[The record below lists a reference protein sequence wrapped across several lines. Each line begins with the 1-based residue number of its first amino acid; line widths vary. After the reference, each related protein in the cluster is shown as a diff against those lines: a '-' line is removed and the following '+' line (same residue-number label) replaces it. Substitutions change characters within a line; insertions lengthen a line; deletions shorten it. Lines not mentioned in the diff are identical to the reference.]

1 MSGPCSVANQ
11 YPYTPALPPPPFPY
25 HVAMPIFL
33 DDQRVDLDG
42 DDLGQ
47 VLAAAGSVLGD
58 SGRIVVEVSLN
69 GQTIGG
75 SEIEARG
82 NEAVGDGELR
92 LYSANPHDL
101 ARSTLEALMDQ
112 LDRAVGHQNEAA
124 ELIHRDEQQPA
135 MVALGQAIDIW
146 QQTYAA
152 VMQTAGVLALDV
164 QGLCVGD
171 RAATDVLGDLAG
183 QLGALRDAIAGAD
196 SVAVADALAY
206 EWPQMAADW
215 KQLLLGMIDAIDER
229 QRTSE

>member
-1 MSGPCSVANQ
+1 
-11 YPYTPALPPPPFPY
+11 
-25 HVAMPIFL
+25 MPIFL

-42 DDLGQ
+42 DDLDQ
-47 VLAAAGSVLGD
+47 VLASAGSVLGQ

-69 GQTIGG
+69 GQTIGS

-82 NEAVGDGELR
+82 GEAVGDGELR

-101 ARSTLEALMDQ
+101 ARSTLEAVMDQ
-112 LDRAVGHQNEAA
+112 LDLAVGHQNEAA
-124 ELIHRDEQQPA
+124 DLIHRDEQQPA
-135 MVALGQAIDIW
+135 MVELGHAIDIW

-152 VMQTAGVLALDV
+152 VTQAAGLLALDV
-164 QGLCVGD
+164 QGLAVGD

-206 EWPQMAADW
+206 EWPHMAADW
-215 KQLLLGMIDAIDER
+215 KKLLLGMIDAIDDR
-229 QRTSE
+229 QRTSQ